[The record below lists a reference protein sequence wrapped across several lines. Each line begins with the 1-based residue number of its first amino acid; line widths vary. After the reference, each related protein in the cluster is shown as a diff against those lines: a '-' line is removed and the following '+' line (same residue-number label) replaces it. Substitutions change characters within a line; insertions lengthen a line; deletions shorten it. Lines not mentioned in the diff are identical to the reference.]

1 MIRRPSRTALH
12 SALSALSGGLRGVAA
27 QRQQAEERAQR
38 DILNQ
43 RNALRDA
50 LDLAESGAMVA
61 TPEQLAAETPP
72 PTVTLGEQRYVVP
85 SLEERAKRRAAA
97 EEQARA
103 EARRVQLQEAER
115 EREAQNRRAYGAA
128 RMTMPNIV
136 TAESEYDPTVD
147 YQSVLGYRQPTAP
160 RSTQLTPNQAIAE
173 ADKERLG
180 LGYMVEFADPEVG
193 TFTEDERSRFWRA
206 FRMLQ
211 QNNPLGAS
219 DGRLAYSAFQTIRTG
234 TQQSAMVDANER
246 AAADAERAARRGFGG
261 VNVPPPPGM
270 QAAPDSSVA
279 PAQPAPAAAPVTPA
293 QPAPAAPAAAARPKV
308 GYTADD
314 YDAALDALGPEATVD
329 EVSNWL
335 RVNRPLNRTP

>member
-27 QRQQAEERAQR
+27 QRQQAEERTQR

-50 LDLAESGAMVA
+50 LDIAESGATLV

-72 PTVTLGEQRYVVP
+72 PTVTLGGQRYVVP
-85 SLEERAKRRAAA
+85 SLEERARRRADA

-103 EARRVQLQEAER
+103 QARQAQLQEAER
-115 EREAQNRRAYGAA
+115 EREAQNRRAYGAVRVA
-128 RMTMPNIV
+128 APQMLP
-136 TAESEYDPTVD
+136 AESEYDPTVD
-147 YQSVLGYRQPTAP
+147 YASVLGYRPPTQP
-160 RSTQLTPNQAIAE
+160 RSAQLTPNQAIAE

-180 LGYMVEFADPEVG
+180 LGYMVEFADPQVG
-193 TFTEDERSRFWRA
+193 TFTENERQRFWNA

-234 TQQSAMVDANER
+234 TQQSSTVDAVER
-246 AAADAERAARRGFGG
+246 AEAEARRASGG
-261 VNVPPPPGM
+261 GGAPIAPPPG
-270 QAAPDSSVA
+270 AKPAPADTVTT
-279 PAQPAPAAAPVTPA
+279 AQPAPAETAAPA
-293 QPAPAAPAAAARPKV
+293 QPQRRT
-308 GYTADD
+308 YSEADL
-314 YDAALDALGPEATVD
+314 DAALDALGPEASKQDV
-329 EVSNWL
+329 EAWL
-335 RVNRPLNRTP
+335 RINRPLNRTP